1 MIGIIDYGSGNVG
14 NIQRALGFLKRESI
28 VLDRTF
34 SDGTF
39 MPDALILPGVGA
51 FGPAMAKII
60 SAGWRE
66 TLALWISDERPVI
79 GICLGMQL
87 LCEGSVEGDEAEGLG
102 VFDGKAIKLE
112 GTKKL
117 PHIGWNTVDWPGSSD
132 RSCYYFV
139 HSFALPVCRDTIA
152 VTSVDSCTFTSIAR
166 KGRTLGFQFH
176 PERSGQAGLKLLDIS
191 MKELGV

>member
-14 NIQRALGFLKRESI
+14 NIRRALDFLKRESI
-28 VLDRTF
+28 VFDRPF
-34 SDGTF
+34 SGGTP

-51 FGPAMAKII
+51 FGPAMSKII
-60 SAGWRE
+60 SSGWRE
-66 TLALWISDERPVI
+66 TLAQWIGDERPVI

-87 LCEGSVEGDEAEGLG
+87 LCEGSVEGNAVVGLG
-102 VFDGKAIKLE
+102 IFEGKVIRLE

-117 PHIGWNTVDWPGSSD
+117 PHIGWNTVDRPGAID
-132 RSCYYFV
+132 RSFYYFV
-139 HSFALPVCRDTIA
+139 HSFALPVCSDTIA
-152 VTSVDSCTFTSIAR
+152 VTSVDACTFTSIAR

-176 PERSGQAGLKLLDIS
+176 PERSGPAGLKLLDRS

>member
-14 NIQRALGFLKRESI
+14 NIRRALDFMKRESI
-28 VLDRTF
+28 VLDRPF
-34 SDGTF
+34 SGGTP

-51 FGPAMAKII
+51 FGPAMSKII
-60 SAGWRE
+60 SSGWRE
-66 TLALWISDERPVI
+66 TLAKWIDDERPVI

-87 LCEGSVEGDEAEGLG
+87 LCEGSVEGNAVVGLG
-102 VFDGKAIKLE
+102 IFEGKVIRLE

-117 PHIGWNTVDWPGSSD
+117 PHIGWNTVDWPGSSGTA
-132 RSCYYFV
+132 CYYFV

-152 VTSVDSCTFTSIAR
+152 VTSVDSCIFTSIAR

-176 PERSGQAGLKLLDIS
+176 PERSGPAGLRLLERS